1 MLKKIVLVAT
11 TALALAG
18 GIGAGTASAA
28 PVAVLG
34 GGSGVLVADST
45 GKGKFDCTLTTIGND
60 AAGRLVGITAG
71 HCGVP
76 GDLIGAEYLPD
87 AGAVGRIVSSVPGLD
102 YAVIEFDRGR
112 VAPTNRVGN
121 VTITGVGAPSTF
133 PGIMCKEG
141 RTTGNTCGI
150 TYGELFQ
157 NDRTYTQICVQQ
169 GDSGGPVVA
178 GTTLVGMVNA
188 YLGIPCIGPEVG
200 TNIQTVLDDINR
212 GGGVGTGFTVT
223 A

>member
-1 MLKKIVLVAT
+1 MFKKILIAATAAVAIV
-11 TALALAG
+11 G
-18 GIGAGTASAA
+18 GLGVGTASAA
-28 PVAVLG
+28 PVPVLG
-34 GGSGVLVADST
+34 GGSGILVADSA
-45 GKGKFDCTLTTIGND
+45 GNGKFDCTLTTIGDD

-76 GDLIGAEYLPD
+76 GDLIGAEYLPE
-87 AGAVGRIVSSVPGLD
+87 AGAVGRVVSSVPGLD

-112 VAPTNRVGN
+112 VAPTNRIGN
-121 VTITGVGAPSTF
+121 VTITGVGAPLSF

-150 TYGELFQ
+150 SYGEIFQ
-157 NDRTYTQICVQQ
+157 NDRTYTQICVNQ

-188 YLGIPCIGPEVG
+188 YLGVPCIGPQVG
-200 TNIQTVLDDINR
+200 TNIQTVFDDINR
-212 GGGVGTGFTVT
+212 GGGVGTGFSPVR
-223 A
+223 